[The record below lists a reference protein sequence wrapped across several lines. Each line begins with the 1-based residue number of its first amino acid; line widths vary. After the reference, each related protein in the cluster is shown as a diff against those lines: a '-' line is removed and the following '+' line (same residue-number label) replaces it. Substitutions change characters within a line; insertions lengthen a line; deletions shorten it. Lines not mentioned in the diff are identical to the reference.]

1 MLNIELSRCTDLWKG
16 KVEYSSINVTLT
28 YLIGLEVPEL
38 NEEDMPM
45 I

>member
-1 MLNIELSRCTDLWKG
+1 MLNIELSRCTDLSKG
-16 KVEYSSINVTLT
+16 KVEYSSIDLSLT
-28 YLIGLEVPEL
+28 DLIGLEVPEL